1 MSYEKKMRDLMARL
15 ASMSP
20 EPPPYPEET
29 PMARHQEQRRR
40 RPALVFVG
48 AAVLVIALAVP
59 LLMFTGGG
67 DPDVIATTTTTV
79 PLTST
84 TVLSDSTTTT
94 TTVATTSTVPE
105 GAVASVAGV
114 VFLVQSPE
122 NSFTGNPALVPIGL
136 EVIGREVFD
145 DEPDMFDA
153 LAALETDGAELPEG
167 LENMVPGDVLVVDR
181 TESEG
186 VIVADMAPAFLE
198 GAGGLLA
205 DTTML
210 NQIIYTLTSD
220 APGSQVLFTVG
231 GEPVEAFGS
240 EGLILTEPVGRETFI
255 DSLSVIFLTEPIV
268 EVENVWIV
276 SGRANTFEA
285 ALSVQVLDGGGVV
298 VHEEPTQASC
308 GTGCWGEFG
317 AGVDSDL
324 IVEGESSIRLL
335 TYSAEDG
342 SPANVITV
350 PVPAGGYWSVTVGD

>member
-1 MSYEKKMRDLMARL
+1 MSYEKKIKDLMARL
-15 ASMSP
+15 TSMSP

-29 PMARHQEQRRR
+29 PLARHQEPRRS

-67 DPDVIATTTTTV
+67 EPDLIATTTTTTV
-79 PLTST
+79 PATST
-84 TVLSDSTTTT
+84 TLLPETTTT
-94 TTVATTSTVPE
+94 TTSVTTTVPE
-105 GAVASVAGV
+105 GAVESVGGV

-122 NSFTGNPALVPIGL
+122 NSFTGDPALVPIGL
-136 EVIGREVFD
+136 EVIGREIFD
-145 DEPDMFDA
+145 GEPDMLDA
-153 LAALETDGAELPEG
+153 VAALEAHGGELPDG
-167 LENMVPGDVLVVDR
+167 LENTIPVDVLVVDR
-181 TESEG
+181 TESDG
-186 VIVADMAPAFLE
+186 VIVADMTPAFVE
-198 GAGGLLA
+198 GAGGQLA

-220 APGSQVLFTVG
+220 APDSQVLFTVG

-240 EGLILTEPVGRETFI
+240 EGLVLTEPVGRETFI
-255 DSLSVIFLTEPIV
+255 DSLNVIFLTEPLI
-268 EVENVWIV
+268 EVENVWV
-276 SGRANTFEA
+276 VTGRANTFEA
-285 ALSVQVLDGGGVV
+285 ALTVQVLDSQGNV

-317 AGVDSDL
+317 VGVDSDF
-324 IVEGESSIRLL
+324 VVPGESAIRLL

-350 PVPAGGYWSVTVGD
+350 PIPAGGVWSVTVGD

>member
-1 MSYEKKMRDLMARL
+1 MSYEKKIKDLLARL

-29 PMARHQEQRRR
+29 PLARHQEPRRS

-59 LLMFTGGG
+59 LLLFTGGEE
-67 DPDVIATTTTTV
+67 PDVIATTTTTTV
-79 PLTST
+79 PVTRTLP
-84 TVLSDSTTTT
+84 
-94 TTVATTSTVPE
+94 ATTSTTTPATTTTIPE
-105 GAVASVAGV
+105 GVVESVGGV

-122 NSFTGNPALVPIGL
+122 NTFTGNPALVPIGL
-136 EVIGREVFD
+136 EVIGRDLFG
-145 DEPDMFDA
+145 DEPDMLDA
-153 LAALETDGAELPEG
+153 LAALDAAGAELPGG
-167 LENMVPGDVLVVDR
+167 LENTIPSDVLVVER
-181 TESEG
+181 TESDG
-186 VIVADMAPAFLE
+186 VIVADMTPAFLE

-220 APGSQVLFTVG
+220 APDSQVLFTVG

-240 EGLILTEPVGRETFI
+240 EGLVLTEPVGRETFI
-255 DSLSVIFLTEPIV
+255 DSLNVIFLTEPIM

-285 ALSVQVLDGGGVV
+285 ALTVQVVDSQGTV

-308 GTGCWGEFG
+308 GSGCWGEFG
-317 AGVDSDL
+317 VGVDSDF
-324 IVEGESSIRLL
+324 VVPGESAIRLL
-335 TYSAEDG
+335 AYSAEDG
-342 SPANVITV
+342 SPTNVVTV
-350 PVPAGGYWSVTVGD
+350 PVPAGGFWSVTLED

>member
-1 MSYEKKMRDLMARL
+1 MSYEKKIKDLMARL

-29 PMARHQEQRRR
+29 PLAPHQEPRRS

-67 DPDVIATTTTTV
+67 EPNIIATTTTTTS
-79 PLTST
+79 PATST
-84 TVLSDSTTTT
+84 TVPETTTT
-94 TTVATTSTVPE
+94 TTSTTTTVPE
-105 GAVASVAGV
+105 GAVESVGGV

-122 NSFTGNPALVPIGL
+122 NSFTDNPALVPIGL
-136 EVIGREVFD
+136 EVIGREIFD
-145 DEPDMFDA
+145 GEPDMLDG
-153 LAALETDGAELPEG
+153 LAALEAHGGELPDG
-167 LENMVPGDVLVVDR
+167 LENTIPGDVLVVDR
-181 TESEG
+181 TESDG
-186 VIVADMAPAFLE
+186 VIVADMTPAFVE

-220 APGSQVLFTVG
+220 APDSQVLFTVG

-240 EGLILTEPVGRETFI
+240 EGLVLTEPVGRETFI
-255 DSLSVIFLTEPIV
+255 DSLNVIFLTEPLR
-268 EVENVWIV
+268 EVENVWV
-276 SGRANTFEA
+276 VTGRANTFEA
-285 ALSVQVLDGGGVV
+285 ALTVQVLDGGGEV

-317 AGVDSDL
+317 TGVDSGL

-342 SPANVITV
+342 SPANVVTV
-350 PVPAGGYWSVTVGD
+350 PIPAGGVWSVTVGD